1 MSRPSSSTSIPPSSD
16 VSNNFRPYQ
25 NGIVQQGLLCN
36 RRQVKG
42 LIFGE
47 DVTSWLIGL
56 RPHEWTSLSVF
67 GSVNNE
73 WSAAI
78 DTAWGTKLSFLSSL
92 SNIDDD
98 IDLSLGS
105 CFSKDLP
112 LVSQRFLHLPMI
124 LYLVDG
130 LQSTP
135 LPVGFT
141 HLVIKH
147 ATVGGVTDF
156 EATFLF

>member
-42 LIFGE
+42 LTFGE

-92 SNIDDD
+92 SNIDND

-124 LYLVDG
+124 LYLVG
-130 LQSTP
+130 RSSIYTP
-135 LPVGFT
+135 ACGFYRLSDKT
-141 HLVIKH
+141 CNCWRCN
-147 ATVGGVTDF
+147 
-156 EATFLF
+156 